1 MTISAEKNSKKIKIC
16 SLTALAFAVLA
27 IILRTSCLLWF
38 YDEEIGYYTRDILPA
53 IFEVFCVIAV
63 VLFAGIFFILK
74 ACDKTS
80 DGKEDNLALEIS
92 SALAAIAFTV
102 FFIFSVSST
111 SFVTSNVVF
120 DLALKISALSSIVYF
135 AINLFTPHINRVAQT
150 ALGFGMIIWGA
161 CVLAVTYFDIY
172 VQINSPEKIILHLA
186 LVSCMAFFASEFR
199 CFISGVR
206 SKLYLFTAFCAV
218 FFSGA
223 CSVPYI
229 IACFCGVINGEKH
242 FFYNVVLVA
251 LFVYASTRLMSFSFA
266 AAKED
271 EKTEVSDASEE

>member
-1 MTISAEKNSKKIKIC
+1 MIISVEKSSKKIKTC
-16 SLTALAFAVLA
+16 SLVALAFAVLA

-38 YDEEIGYYTRDILPA
+38 YDEEIGYYTKDILPMV
-53 IFEVFCVIAV
+53 FEVFYVIAT
-63 VLFAGIFFILK
+63 VLFAGIFFIIK
-74 ACDKTS
+74 PSDKTS
-80 DGKEDNLALEIS
+80 DGKEDNLALKIS
-92 SALAAIAFTV
+92 SALATVAFAVV
-102 FFIFSVSST
+102 FVSSVASA
-111 SFVTSNVVF
+111 SFVTGNVVF
-120 DLALKISALSSIVYF
+120 DLALKLSALSSIVYF
-135 AINLFTPHINRVAQT
+135 AVNLFAPHINRVAQT

-223 CSVPYI
+223 CSVPFV
-229 IACFCGVINGEKH
+229 IAYFCGVINGEKH
-242 FFYNVVLVA
+242 LFNNVVLVA
-251 LFVYASTRLMSFSFA
+251 MFVYVATR
-266 AAKED
+266 
-271 EKTEVSDASEE
+271 